1 MQPSTA
7 MSVWLPVIDDSVDA
21 FDPKLRRDLQT
32 LVKFVQVYCDCHH
45 GDDSR
50 SAVVLRS
57 HNVECLTGHAVKLC
71 PDCGKLLAHAL
82 VKRSHCPMN
91 PKPACK
97 HCPRH
102 CYHPRYR
109 RMIAEVMRFSGKRL
123 VLSGRVDYLLHL
135 LF

>member
-1 MQPSTA
+1 M
-7 MSVWLPVIDDSVDA
+7 
-21 FDPKLRRDLQT
+21 
-32 LVKFVQVYCDCHH
+32 
-45 GDDSR
+45 
-50 SAVVLRS
+50 LRS

-71 PDCGKLLAHAL
+71 LDCGKLLAHAL